1 LVLAVETS
9 RTATETVSHD
19 GIRIERRVDLR
30 GHGNAK
36 ISRHSDSSVC
46 EYRLLSLWH
55 RSRSQTI
62 HSAPSFAFARSIL
75 SKPLA
80 PHSKLQTSSR
90 HIPHYQHSTSLTS
103 ELALTQKSW
112 LLQAHSHPPPRAAT
126 HLRLRAPMPLGNGTS
141 TLAFR
146 SFAGHEAREAQRQ
159 ACASD

>member
-1 LVLAVETS
+1 LSEEWICAVMETPRFPAI
-9 RTATETVSHD
+9 RTVQYANID
-19 GIRIERRVDLR
+19 F
-30 GHGNAK
+30 
-36 ISRHSDSSVC
+36 
-46 EYRLLSLWH
+46 SLWH

-126 HLRLRAPMPLGNGTS
+126 HLRLRAPMLLGNGTS
-141 TLAFR
+141 TLAFL

-159 ACASD
+159 GVCKRLTRRDL